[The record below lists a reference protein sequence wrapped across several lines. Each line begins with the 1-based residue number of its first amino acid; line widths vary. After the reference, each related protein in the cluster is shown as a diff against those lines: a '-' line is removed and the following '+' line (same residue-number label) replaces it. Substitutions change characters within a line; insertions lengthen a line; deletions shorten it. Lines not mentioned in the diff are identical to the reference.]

1 MAETRTQDM
10 TENNKSCSTHGSIPV
25 EFRQYVVIDRFI
37 SQLGFQLAGIHGG
50 GGVGGGGGGGH
61 GFEALVRTIAETKP
75 KVAGCGG
82 LITW

>member
-1 MAETRTQDM
+1 M

-50 GGVGGGGGGGH
+50 GGVGGGGGFWQRLSFHRQREEGQVLSDLKVEHGG
-61 GFEALVRTIAETKP
+61 
-75 KVAGCGG
+75 GG
-82 LITW
+82 GGVGGGGG